1 LQFQKAREKIR
12 EAKKSLK
19 HDNGLRTLGGQLE
32 FLLMAFITLFI
43 VGGVILPELDF
54 L

>member
-1 LQFQKAREKIR
+1 MRKLERQ
-12 EAKKSLK
+12 KKSLK
-19 HDNGLRTLGGQLE
+19 HDNELKTLGGPLE

-43 VGGVILPELDF
+43 VGDVILPELDF